1 MATLQRRSPVAF
13 DARPV
18 KTETRQD
25 WTVVLEYS
33 DQGQGPYLVD
43 LSHFSKWDL
52 QDSDLSQFKP
62 WNVAIPETPGT
73 CAFQNG
79 VLINRMNRT
88 QVSIWHLTPE
98 AAAIPQE
105 AGYTETTDSTVALAL
120 LGPNIFAITEKLTAL
135 DLSDPKKETPY
146 LVQGPFSHVPCQVV
160 VCANDPAN
168 AAIMLTCSRGYA
180 QDMVHGILEAG
191 AQFGLRPAGETVLQ
205 AYLSA

>member
-1 MATLQRRSPVAF
+1 
-13 DARPV
+13 
-18 KTETRQD
+18 
-25 WTVVLEYS
+25 
-33 DQGQGPYLVD
+33 
-43 LSHFSKWDL
+43 
-52 QDSDLSQFKP
+52 
-62 WNVAIPETPGT
+62 
-73 CAFQNG
+73 
-79 VLINRMNRT
+79 MNRT